1 MKGRNWII
9 LGGAIAIGL
18 GGAGVAAQAPS
29 DTPRPQKGG
38 GTTPASW
45 SYEIKD
51 GKRVP
56 RAQRKVNADG
66 SWSEESRS
74 GKCVVT
80 RNGRDGEVRTTRSC
94 D

>member
-1 MKGRNWII
+1 MRYGKWMVA
-9 LGGAIAIGL
+9 GGAVAL
-18 GGAGVAAQAPS
+18 AFSAVALAAQTPT

-38 GTTPASW
+38 NTPANW

-56 RAQRKVNADG
+56 RTERKVNADG
-66 SWSEESRS
+66 SWTEESRK
-74 GKCVVT
+74 GNCIET
-80 RNGRDGEVRTTRSC
+80 RTGRNGEVRTTREC

>member
-1 MKGRNWII
+1 MTRGKLVVIA
-9 LGGAIAIGL
+9 GAAAL
-18 GGAGVAAQAPS
+18 ALSAVAVAAQTPS

-38 GTTPASW
+38 ATPANW

-56 RAQRKVNADG
+56 KAQRKVNADG
-66 SWSEESRS
+66 SWTEETRS
-74 GKCVVT
+74 GNCTET
-80 RNGRDGEVRTTRSC
+80 RTGKNGEVRTTRSC

>member
-1 MKGRNWII
+1 MTRRTWII
-9 LGGAIAIGL
+9 IGSTIALGMSA
-18 GGAGVAAQAPS
+18 VAVSAQAPS
-29 DTPRPQKGG
+29 DTPRAQKGSN
-38 GTTPASW
+38 TPANW

-66 SWSEESRS
+66 SWTEESRK
-74 GKCVVT
+74 GNCTET
-80 RNGRDGEVRTTRSC
+80 RSGRDGEVRTTRVC